1 MNGNS
6 PASLACSNVL
16 LLREPSLAR
25 ANHASFKGLL
35 TIVVRQA
42 CHELRL
48 RCYRRVRFRSRAQN
62 EVRHAYQAMEVW
74 EFEGLNAR
82 QAWSNWRT
90 IPRNLDGRAPA
101 RPLRALDL
109 CCGTGQSTEVLA
121 YYLAP
126 GSRILG
132 LERSMRFVA
141 TARARTYRTRNG
153 SPAVVEFGMQS
164 VLQTFRDS
172 LGEEIPDASVD
183 LVNSS
188 GAVGCHFEVQDTAVL
203 AKEVARVLRGGGL
216 ALVDSGRAGTSERE
230 LVQVFTDLDLRAIH
244 RARSCA
250 LDRYTQVCFRKLA

>member
-1 MNGNS
+1 MSGNS
-6 PASLACSNVL
+6 PASLVCSNVL
-16 LLREPSLAR
+16 LLRRPGFAR

-35 TIVVRQA
+35 AIVVRQA

-48 RCYRRVRFRSRAQN
+48 RCYRRVRFRSRAQH
-62 EVRHAYQAMEVW
+62 EVRDAYQAMEVW

-90 IPRNLDGRAPA
+90 IPCNLDGRAPA

-132 LERSMRFVA
+132 LEHSKRFVA
-141 TARARTYRTRNG
+141 TARARSYRTRNG

-164 VLQTFRDS
+164 VLESFRDS
-172 LGEEIPDASVD
+172 LGEELPDASVD

-188 GAVGCHFEVQDTAVL
+188 GAVGCHFDVQDTVL
-203 AKEVARVLRGGGL
+203 LAQEVARVLRSGGL
-216 ALVDSGRAGTSERE
+216 ALIDSGRAGTSERE
-230 LVQVFTDLDLRAIH
+230 LIEVFTALDFHAIH

>member
-6 PASLACSNVL
+6 PAFLACSNVL
-16 LLREPSLAR
+16 PLRQPGFAR
-25 ANHASFKGLL
+25 RNHSSFKGLL
-35 TIVVRQA
+35 ATVVRQA

-48 RCYRRVRFRSRAQN
+48 RCYRRVRFRSRAQD
-62 EVRHAYQAMEVW
+62 EVRHAYRAMEVW

-126 GSRILG
+126 GSRLLG
-132 LERSMRFVA
+132 LENSPRFVV
-141 TARARTYRTRNG
+141 TARARTYTTRNG

-164 VLQTFRDS
+164 VLDTFRDS

-188 GAVGCHFEVQDTAVL
+188 GAVGCHFAVRDTALL
-203 AKEVARVLRGGGL
+203 AQEVARVLRGGGL
-216 ALVDSGRAGTSERE
+216 ALIDSGRAGTSERE
-230 LVQVFTDLDLRAIH
+230 LVEVFTALDFQAIH